1 VLLDN
6 VDDLLTVLLEFGLD
20 GSLVLGE
27 CVAEFAVLGV
37 LFNSGNGSACGAF
50 AADEV
55 LESDREEVAL
65 VG

>member
-1 VLLDN
+1 LLDN
-6 VDDLLTVLLEFGLD
+6 VDDLLTVLLKLGFNG
-20 GSLVLGE
+20 GLVLGE
-27 CVAEFAVLGV
+27 GIAEFAVLGV